1 MRILIIN
8 TLYPP
13 IQVGGAEKSVS
24 LLAEALGRTGDEVAV
39 VSLHPEKGES
49 FEERNRVR
57 VYRLPLDN
65 RYWPFTRKERGSLLS
80 RQLWHMADM
89 SNRRAAQR
97 VGEILDKE
105 KPDLVHT
112 NNLLGFSVAAWN
124 EVKKRK
130 IRLVHT
136 LRDYYLLCPRCTIFR
151 KGLVCERRC
160 VECVA
165 MTLNRKPA
173 SRCVDAVVANSRYV
187 LDKHRQHG
195 YFEGVPRSVIYN
207 IADTSMKVTPR
218 APESADNTLVLGF
231 IGKIEPEKGIEVVLE
246 ATRLLK
252 NSNWR
257 LRIAGGGL
265 ESCIEDLKHRY
276 ADPRIEWLGF
286 VSAEDF
292 YSSIDVSLIASIWA
306 EPLPRSLI
314 ETFAAGKS
322 AICAQSGGTPE
333 IASLGKVVET
343 YAARDT
349 IALAAIIDQ
358 ALTNLDRWRG
368 GGPIDATAL
377 DAFSEAAITSAYRA
391 VYSGTPTERPA
402 TGT

>member
-13 IQVGGAEKSVS
+13 SQVGGAEKSVS
-24 LLAEALGRTGDEVAV
+24 LLAEALGRAGDDVAV
-39 VSLHPEKGES
+39 ISLHPEKGES

-57 VYRLPLDN
+57 VYRIPLDN

-97 VGEILDKE
+97 VGEILDQE

-112 NNLLGFSVAAWN
+112 NNLLGFSVSVWD
-124 EVKKRK
+124 EVKKRN

-187 LDKHRQHG
+187 LDKHRKHG
-195 YFEGVPRSVIYN
+195 YFEGVPSSVIYN

-218 APESADNTLVLGF
+218 VPESADKTLVLGF
-231 IGKIEPEKGIEVVLE
+231 IGKVEPEKGIEVVLG

-265 ESCIEDLKHRY
+265 ERYIEDLKQRY

-306 EPLPRSLI
+306 EPLPRTLI

-358 ALTNLDRWRG
+358 ASTNLDRWRG

-377 DAFSEAAITSAYRA
+377 NAFSEAAITSAYRA
-391 VYSGTPTERPA
+391 VYNGTHTERPA
-402 TGT
+402 TST